1 MVEIIGVYAVNDEV
15 HLIELKV
22 DRKPSEVN
30 VEGFTQE
37 VQGVSEEEWQVA
49 YDEYYLNDDGE
60 ITIGDFFNKPEK
72 NSSPTRLTFF
82 LYFVDFTT
90 PLSTPY
96 GKVDLPSPSLMPKRL
111 KDIIDFEEVD

>member
-1 MVEIIGVYAVNDEV
+1 MQLLDGISAICRR
-15 HLIELKV
+15 LSK
-22 DRKPSEVN
+22 
-30 VEGFTQE
+30 
-37 VQGVSEEEWQVA
+37 EEWQVA
-49 YDEYYLNDDGE
+49 YDEYYLNETGD
-60 ITIGDFFNKPEK
+60 ITIVDFFKKPEK

-82 LYFVDFTT
+82 FYFVDFTT